1 MDATGLCE
9 KEKAA
14 AGFPDIEDD
23 DEVEQIIQGVDERA
37 RTPAMQAF
45 LTAMSNRDDEDEH
58 YDSLISL
65 QTGLQEFQRPPCLV
79 RKSEYDR
86 CINSLKRIYRKL
98 EKPLKDHRV
107 SPFPFG
113 AEWDL
118 VCRCFYDYCAL
129 AVEGEIVRLD
139 HFFSKQVENAATEK
153 EKNEWE
159 DERNAWSAPNPSE
172 NEVLWR
178 YLRAQRDRTGLEHR
192 REFLRVLQEADHV
205 VGEATSL
212 EVCRPRLDELMKR
225 MKEVVKQIETH
236 GRHVESTPHQFTVN
250 AASSASLAH
259 VPVSRHLA
267 LRNRESPSQ

>member
-1 MDATGLCE
+1 MESLCERAQTNWMDATGLCE

-107 SPFPFG
+107 VRKVQP
-113 AEWDL
+113 
-118 VCRCFYDYCAL
+118 L
-129 AVEGEIVRLD
+129 ASDDVR
-139 HFFSKQVENAATEK
+139 
-153 EKNEWE
+153 
-159 DERNAWSAPNPSE
+159 
-172 NEVLWR
+172 
-178 YLRAQRDRTGLEHR
+178 
-192 REFLRVLQEADHV
+192 
-205 VGEATSL
+205 
-212 EVCRPRLDELMKR
+212 
-225 MKEVVKQIETH
+225 
-236 GRHVESTPHQFTVN
+236 
-250 AASSASLAH
+250 
-259 VPVSRHLA
+259 SR
-267 LRNRESPSQ
+267 